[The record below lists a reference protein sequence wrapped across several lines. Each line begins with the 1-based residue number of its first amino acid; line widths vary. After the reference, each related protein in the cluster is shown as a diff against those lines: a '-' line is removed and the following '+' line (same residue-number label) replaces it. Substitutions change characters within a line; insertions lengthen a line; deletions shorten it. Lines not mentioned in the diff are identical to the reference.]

1 MQLSRIVRVLG
12 GVAAAIPLLCM
23 AQVKPEVT
31 AAIKKTLESHFQ
43 GTKVIDV
50 QPSPLPGIY
59 EVFVGNRIVYSD
71 ATGDHVLVG
80 SLLDTRSQKDLTEAR
95 MEERG
100 TIDFKSLPF
109 AQAIKIVK
117 GNGRRQLAVFEDPD
131 CPFCQ
136 KLEQELASITDI
148 TEYVFLFPIDS
159 LHPQATV
166 HAHAIW
172 CAPNRAQAWTEWL
185 TQKKP
190 PPKATCSN
198 DPIPELAKLGE
209 SLYIDGTPTSF
220 LASGKRV
227 GGAIPTAEL
236 EQLLVAESGSAAPR
250 AAATPAATAPAS
262 AATPAPHAGEAA
274 PSPQK
279 R

>member
-1 MQLSRIVRVLG
+1 MQLRRIIRVLG
-12 GVAAAIPLLCM
+12 GVAAAAALPLWCA
-23 AQVKPEVT
+23 AQVKPEV
-31 AAIKKTLESHFQ
+31 AATIKKTLESRFE

-50 QPSPLPGIY
+50 QPSLFPGIY

-71 ATGDHVLVG
+71 ATGDHLIVG
-80 SLLDTRSQKDLTEAR
+80 SILDTRAQKDLTEAR

-100 TIDFKSLPF
+100 SIDFKSLPF
-109 AQAIKIVK
+109 AQAIKIVR

-136 KLEQELASITDI
+136 RLEKELASIKDT

-185 TQKKP
+185 TEKKP
-190 PPKATCSN
+190 PPTPTAACAH
-198 DPIPELAKLGE
+198 DPIPELTKLGE

-227 GGAIPTAEL
+227 GGAIPTE
-236 EQLLVAESGSAAPR
+236 EWEKLLIAESGPASGPASGAGSAS
-250 AAATPAATAPAS
+250 ATAP
-262 AATPAPHAGEAA
+262 PAHAGEAA
-274 PSPQK
+274 AAPQK
-279 R
+279 H